1 MFIEAANKITP
12 DRYNNVNLDYVISY
26 RIADEYIN
34 SGIIA
39 IEFSILNKRE
49 LLKMTFN
56 NYSDALLAIDSIR
69 YLQQG
74 YTFDRNGNVETISN
88 KNSLYNLDTIVKNL
102 KVRRLKSKKLKEI
115 IFD

>member
-1 MFIEAANKITP
+1 MFIEAADKITP

-34 SGIIA
+34 SGIIT

-74 YTFDRNGNVETISN
+74 VTFDSNGNVETISN
-88 KNSLYNLDTIVKNL
+88 KSNLYNLDTIVKNL